1 MFKTERMARISMHSR
16 IILASSSPRRIEMMK
31 NNGFDP
37 IIMPSSA
44 DETLPFE
51 LSMAQSVMFLALKK
65 ALNVEKLWLDEINR
79 RETDSEPTV
88 LIAADTVVY
97 KNGIIGK
104 PADEA
109 DALRTLKLLNNTSH
123 FVATGVALIRPG
135 HPKRQIFHDVTEV
148 FFKNYKDEDII
159 KYLETEEPWDKAGSY
174 AIQGLWGNYVSHI
187 VGNYDNVIGFPW
199 HLIKQKLEA
208 EWPEIVI

>member
-1 MFKTERMARISMHSR
+1 MHSR

-31 NNGFDP
+31 SNGFDP

-51 LSMAQSVMFLALKK
+51 LTMTQSVMYLAMKK
-65 ALNVEKLWLDEINR
+65 ALNVEKIWLNEVR
-79 RETDSEPTV
+79 CQEPDSLPTV
-88 LIAADTVVY
+88 LIAADTIVF

-104 PADEA
+104 PTDKA
-109 DALRTLKLLNNTSH
+109 DALRTLRLLKNTSH

-135 HPKRQIFHDVTEV
+135 SSKRQLFYDVTEV
-148 FFKNYKDEDII
+148 FFKDYEDEDIMQ
-159 KYLETEEPWDKAGSY
+159 YLETDEPWDKAGSY
-174 AIQGLWGNYVSHI
+174 AIQGLWGKYVSHI

-199 HLIKQKLEA
+199 ELIRQKLEA
-208 EWPEIVI
+208 VWPEIIL